1 MKSNIIRSIFG
12 LGKKSKQQS
21 MADFTYPQMHSPTSS
36 MSSFTSETTDEDT
49 SPSTPTSA
57 TMHDNRGIFRTLEPI
72 WFYRSSLDM
81 STMDSEQSD
90 LSRFDDFTQTI
101 LEKSFMKSDD
111 KCYLEQTS
119 FGATTVVFKNSTMES
134 ASKKRFRK
142 RLSEPSLSKTKGGH
156 SSSTPTLNTKVSVS
170 STSGVRL
177 YMNTDIRRI
186 ISPVWWYEQDSMD
199 GTKGMCRFD
208 HKNQAR
214 LEALSDGRTK
224 LVLHDDGLQ
233 IPFTV
238 VLDAPKSSQLKEEVR
253 GFLYFNSAP
262 PSPRQFND
270 CYYQTNGYQEQCGYE
285 QDLESDLN
293 HNTILSRRFSI

>member
-12 LGKKSKQQS
+12 LGKKSKKQS

-36 MSSFTSETTDEDT
+36 ISSFTSETTDEDT
-49 SPSTPTSA
+49 SPNTPTSA
-57 TMHDNRGIFRTLEPI
+57 AMHDNRGIFRTLEPI

-81 STMDSEQSD
+81 SAMNTQQSD
-90 LSRFDDFTQTI
+90 WSRFDDFTQTI
-101 LEKSFMKSDD
+101 LERSFMKSDD
-111 KCYLEQTS
+111 KCFLEQTS
-119 FGATTVVFKNSTMES
+119 FGAITVVLKNSTMES
-134 ASKKRFRK
+134 KKRSKK
-142 RLSEPSLSKTKGGH
+142 RLSEPFLSKMEVEH
-156 SSSTPTLNTKVSVS
+156 SSSTPTLNTRTSAP
-170 STSGVRL
+170 STTGVKL

-186 ISPVWWYEQDSMD
+186 ISPVWWYEQDSID

-214 LEALSDGRTK
+214 LEALSEGRTK

-270 CYYQTNGYQEQCGYE
+270 CYDQINVYQQQFGCYE
-285 QDLESDLN
+285 QDFDSDLN
-293 HNTILSRRFSI
+293 LDNIRSRRFSI